1 MDTQKRIIDRIRKL
15 LNLSESVNE
24 HEAAAAAAKAQSLL
38 AEYNLTISDIPE
50 DGPGCIAST
59 SEAKTRVRLEEW
71 AFILAAR
78 AAKAFSCDYYHSSR
92 GRTVF
97 VGVGADAEVCAWT
110 FSYLYRALLRMA
122 SAYMGDRQGRG
133 STIDGRIRASYLTGA
148 VDVIGRRLQRQ
159 AKETPTTSDAL
170 VPVKDEA
177 VQAAMPNDV
186 KPKAFRDK
194 PLVLGAAY
202 AGAMDAKALP
212 LSAPV
217 NGSEM
222 QAIN

>member
-1 MDTQKRIIDRIRKL
+1 MDTKKRIIDRIRKL

-24 HEAAAAAAKAQSLL
+24 HEAAAAAAKAHALL
-38 AEYNLTISDIPE
+38 AEHNLQMSDIPE
-50 DGPGCIAST
+50 DGRGCTATT
-59 SEAKTRVRLEEW
+59 SETKTRVKLEEW

-78 AAKAFSCDYYHSSR
+78 TAKAFSCGYYHSSL

-110 FSYLYRALLRMA
+110 FSYLYRSLLRMA
-122 SAYMGDRQGRG
+122 TAYMRDRRGRG
-133 STIDGRIRASYLTGA
+133 SAIDGQLRASYLGGA
-148 VDVIGRRLQRQ
+148 VDVIGRRLKKQ
-159 AKETPTTSDAL
+159 ASETPVTSDAL

-177 VQAAMPNDV
+177 VQAAMPSDV
-186 KPKAFRDK
+186 KPKRFRDK
-194 PLVLGAAY
+194 PLHYGAAY
-202 AGAMDAKALP
+202 AGAMDARDLP

-217 NGSEM
+217 TGAEV